1 MIEHTKFQSALDFY
15 KNHQY
20 GKALKFFD
28 AEFYINESKIN
39 HSKNSKSLIFNFKKY
54 RNMIEYLDKILEINS
69 TDPQILA
76 RKGHLLEI
84 TFQHQNAL
92 LCLNKALEIDPL

>member
-1 MIEHTKFQSALDFY
+1 
-15 KNHQY
+15 
-20 GKALKFFD
+20 
-28 AEFYINESKIN
+28 
-39 HSKNSKSLIFNFKKY
+39 
-54 RNMIEYLDKILEINS
+54 MIEYLDKILEINS

>member
-1 MIEHTKFQSALDFY
+1 M
-15 KNHQY
+15 
-20 GKALKFFD
+20 LK
-28 AEFYINESKIN
+28 ILTHPNKLLR
-39 HSKNSKSLIFNFKKY
+39 KKSQEVTDIVG
-54 RNMIEYLDKILEINS
+54 DKILEINS